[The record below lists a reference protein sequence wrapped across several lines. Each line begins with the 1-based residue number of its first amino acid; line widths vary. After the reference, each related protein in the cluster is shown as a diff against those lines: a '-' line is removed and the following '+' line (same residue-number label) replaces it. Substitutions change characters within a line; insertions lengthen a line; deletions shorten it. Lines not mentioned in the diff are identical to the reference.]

1 MKDTILPVMR
11 KQSMPAMT
19 RRSLIAGASL
29 SGIAFAAEAPPA
41 IVKLPRKVRL
51 AILGLSGHISEILD
65 ALKVLPDVKLQAISD
80 GDAKRL
86 NAIGERA
93 GVPAEHRYGSPRE
106 LLNREQFE
114 IAGICGSDGERA
126 GLILDCIARGQHV
139 IAEKPLATEWSD
151 FRKIQAAL
159 KGARTQ
165 LTMLLPMR
173 FWGAFTA
180 MKQIVE
186 SGQIGEIAQ
195 IDSQKSY
202 ILGNNRPEW
211 MLHRS
216 SFSGTI
222 PYIGIHLVDLMRFTS
237 GREFIR
243 VSAFQAHI
251 GQPAAGD
258 MENTAVTIFQ
268 LDNGATAQMHLD
280 YLRPATAATHG
291 DDRLRLAGTQGVL
304 EYREAD
310 GLTLITNRQK
320 SHSIAEL
327 PANRSLVVNFIASLY
342 GSEPRTLTLH
352 DIYRANESVL
362 TARDAANARRVLEI
376 RKSV

>member
-1 MKDTILPVMR
+1 MPVS
-11 KQSMPAMT
+11 QSLT
-19 RRSLIAGASL
+19 RRRWIAGASL
-29 SGIAFAAEAPPA
+29 SGIALAAETPPS
-41 IVKLPRKVRL
+41 IVKLPGKVRL

-80 GDAKRL
+80 RNPKLLHAV
-86 NAIGERA
+86 GERA
-93 GVPAEHRYGSPRE
+93 GVPAEHRYGSHQD
-106 LLNREQFE
+106 LLKREQFE
-114 IAGICGSDGERA
+114 IAGICGSNGERA
-126 GLILDCIARGQHV
+126 GLILDCAARGQHI
-139 IAEKPLATEWSD
+139 IAEKPLAIEWSD
-151 FRKIQAAL
+151 LQKIKTAL
-159 KGARTQ
+159 RTTKTQ

-173 FWGAFTA
+173 FWGSFVA

-195 IDSQKSY
+195 IDAQKSY
-202 ILGNNRPEW
+202 VLGDRPEW

-216 SFSGTI
+216 SFGGTI

-237 GREFIR
+237 RRELTR

-280 YLRPATAATHG
+280 YMRPATAGAHG
-291 DDRLRLAGTQGVL
+291 DDRLRLAGTEGVL

-310 GLTLITNRQK
+310 GITLVTNQRK
-320 SHSIAEL
+320 SHAISQL
-327 PANRSLVVNFIASLY
+327 PHDGSLVVNFIASLY
-342 GSEPRTLTLH
+342 RAEPLSLTLD
-352 DIYRANESVL
+352 DIFRANEIVL
-362 TARDAANARRVLEI
+362 TARDAANSKRVLEI
-376 RKSV
+376 RHVSSLQAG

>member
-1 MKDTILPVMR
+1 
-11 KQSMPAMT
+11 MT

-29 SGIAFAAEAPPA
+29 SGMALAAQTPSP
-41 IVKLPRKVRL
+41 IVRL
-51 AILGLSGHISEILD
+51 PKPVRVAILGLSGHISEILD
-65 ALKVLPDVKLQAISD
+65 ALKVLPDVHLQAFSD
-80 GDAKRL
+80 GDPKRL
-86 NAIGERA
+86 NAVGERT
-93 GVPAEHRYGSPRE
+93 GVAAAHRYGSHQE
-106 LLNREQFE
+106 LLKREQFE

-126 GLILDCIARGQHV
+126 GLILDCAARGQHI
-139 IAEKPLATEWSD
+139 IAEKPLAMGWSEL
-151 FRKIQAAL
+151 RKIQTAL
-159 KGARTQ
+159 RTTKVK

-173 FWGAFTA
+173 FWGSFIA

-186 SGQIGEIAQ
+186 SGELGEIAQ
-195 IDSQKSY
+195 IDAQKSY
-202 ILGNNRPEW
+202 VLGDDRPGW

-237 GREFIR
+237 RRELVR

-268 LDNGATAQMHLD
+268 LDNGGTAQMHLD

-291 DDRLRLAGTQGVL
+291 DDRLRLAGTEGVL

-310 GLTLITNRQK
+310 GLTLVTNRRK
-320 SHSIAEL
+320 PRSIDRL
-327 PANRSLVVNFIASLY
+327 PDNRSLVLNFIENLY
-342 GSEPRTLTLH
+342 GSEPLSLTLD
-352 DIYRANESVL
+352 DIFRANEIVL
-362 TARDAANARRVLEI
+362 TARDAAGKRQVLEI